1 MVFPVLMGI
10 SIRDVPEHERASA
23 MGVFQSVYA
32 IGMFAGPAVAGII
45 ADAIGITGL
54 FLFVAAFP
62 VVGALSALV
71 WLPARIR
78 ALAASV

>member
-10 SIRDVPEHERASA
+10 SIREVTEHERASA

-45 ADAIGITGL
+45 ADAIGIKGL
-54 FLFVAAFP
+54 FLFIAAFP
-62 VVGALSALV
+62 ILGAISALA
-71 WLPARIR
+71 WLPARTR
-78 ALAASV
+78 PLAASA